1 MWLIAQDY
9 PDFHAAVDCVEA
21 FMAGQPQGE
30 NHPQHTLTPGLYSRR
45 LFMPALAV
53 VVSKIHRREHQYVVL
68 SGSATVVT
76 ESGAVLVRAGYSGI
90 TPANTRRVLFVHTNS
105 EWMTFHP
112 TDQTDLLAIEDDL
125 ILPRQA
131 LPEALTTLSP

>member
-9 PDFHAAVDCVEA
+9 PNFHAAVDCVEA

-90 TPANTRRVLFVHTNS
+90 TPANTRRVLFVH

-112 TDQTDLLAIEDDL
+112 TDQTTLEDIEADL

-131 LPEALTTLSP
+131 LPEPLTTLSS